1 MYLHDMKNTLL
12 ALLLVFIQ
20 CGTEK
25 FKHPVAIIQRAQV
38 RQDGQPTPVGT
49 VEPGDS
55 IDFIDYTYR
64 PADSTAMVRLRNGT
78 RGYIPVSALKVPDY
92 D

>member
-1 MYLHDMKNTLL
+1 MKHSLL
-12 ALLLVFIQ
+12 VLLLVFTQ

-25 FKHPVAIIQRAQV
+25 FKHPVAIIQRADI
-38 RQDGQPTPVGT
+38 RQDGNPRPVGT

-64 PADSTAMVRLRNGT
+64 PADSTAMVRLRNAT
-78 RGYIPVSALKVPDY
+78 HGYIPVSALKVPEP
-92 D
+92 

>member
-1 MYLHDMKNTLL
+1 MKYSLLVLLL
-12 ALLLVFIQ
+12 AFTQ

-25 FKHPVAIIQRAQV
+25 FKHPVAIIQRADV
-38 RQDGQPTPVGT
+38 RKDGNPTPVGK

-64 PADSTAMVRLRNGT
+64 PADSTAMVRLRNGA
-78 RGYIPVSALKVPDY
+78 RGYIPVSALKVPQN
-92 D
+92 

>member
-1 MYLHDMKNTLL
+1 MKYSLVV
-12 ALLLVFIQ
+12 LVFVLIQ

-25 FKHPVAIIQRAQV
+25 FKHPVAIIERAEV
-38 RQDGQPTPVGT
+38 WQDGQATPVGI

-64 PADSTAMVRLRNGT
+64 PADSTALVQLRNGK
-78 RGYIPVSALKVPDY
+78 RGYIPVSALKVPEWHP
-92 D
+92 